1 MTVYEHHLVGC
12 RPEPLGSYLKA
23 LGVLRLVAEQA
34 DRGASAWWAPDGF
47 VLSSTLDQD
56 ALVRFFLNAY
66 RPSPILSPWNSS
78 SGFGPE
84 GAGELHVIEA
94 STDPRLQPYREAITT
109 AREVLA
115 EDSTG
120 DRPKEQLLAEC
131 RSRLPDAC
139 VPWLD
144 ASAVLADGRP
154 VYPPLLGTGGND
166 GRLEFSRNFHQR
178 VLDVLGLANTKG
190 HNRAVWLEDALL
202 DHGRSTGMR
211 GRSPGQFDPG
221 AAGGVNSA
229 PNGAADS
236 VLNPWDWVLL
246 LEGSL
251 MLASG
256 SARRLAAH
264 SSGRAAAPFTVDASA
279 GGYASASDAE
289 KTRGELWAPLWSRPA
304 GLAEV
309 RRLFAEGR
317 ADWRQGHAS
326 TGLDLAKAAAS
337 LGVDRGI
344 EAFSR
349 HAFLERF
356 GLSTVAVAVGRVA
369 VRERSAVAPL
379 ATLDGWLDR
388 VRRGNNPPAAVA
400 SGLRAVDRASFE
412 VAAQGG
418 AARLLQ
424 VLIETAR
431 LEAAVGRST
440 QFRNKAG
447 IAPVRGLDARQW
459 MQTLEEENLGPELR
473 LAASLASGRDR
484 SQGTHA
490 RSGPGALR
498 HLLRPIEV
506 DARGWPA
513 WTDAPAPVEG
523 LGRRPAQVVLAAA
536 HARRVVELVQED
548 RIAGDVDQV
557 GVPTCFWA
565 GRAAD
570 LADVAD
576 LAAGRVDTGRLGD
589 TLAACLLLDWPQEA
603 ESANG
608 VSHRSAA
615 VSPSLAALGPFYA
628 PQPNVSSPLL
638 GASWY
643 ERLRESALR
652 PEYAWP
658 ALLAADRPQPV
669 LDAALRRLRI
679 AGLEPVLRDSTR
691 VAAGLS
697 PGSGPFLSAALL
709 CRISS
714 RDRVALLRQVCPDP
728 DLLYGT
734 RPGAGLVSPNVPTT
748 EEDQGDP
755 RA

>member
-34 DRGASAWWAPDGF
+34 DRDACAWWAPDGF
-47 VLSSTLDQD
+47 VLSSTLDD
-56 ALVRFFLNAY
+56 NALARFFLDAY

-94 STDPRLQPYREAITT
+94 STEPRLRPYREAIKI
-109 AREVLA
+109 ARELLA

-120 DRPKEQLLAEC
+120 DRPKEQLLAEF
-131 RSRLPDAC
+131 RSRMPDAC

-144 ASAVLADGRP
+144 ASAVLTDGRP

-190 HNRAVWLEDALL
+190 HDRAAWLDDALH
-202 DHGRSTGMR
+202 DHGRSSGMR

-229 PNGAADS
+229 PTGAADS
-236 VLNPWDWVLL
+236 ILNPWDWVLL

-251 MLASG
+251 LLASG

-317 ADWRQGHAS
+317 ADWHQGHAG

-349 HAFLERF
+349 HAFVERF
-356 GLSTVAVAVGRVA
+356 GQSTVAVAVGRVV

-412 VAAQGG
+412 VAAEGG

-431 LEAAVGRST
+431 LEANVGRST
-440 QFRNKAG
+440 SFRDKAG
-447 IAPVRGLDARQW
+447 LLPVRGLDAKQW
-459 MQTLEEENLGPELR
+459 MRTLEEEDLGPELR

-484 SQGTHA
+484 SPGTNTQT
-490 RSGPGALR
+490 GPGALR
-498 HLLRPIEV
+498 HLLRPLEV
-506 DARGWPA
+506 DARGRLA
-513 WTDAPAPVEG
+513 WTDAPAPVDG
-523 LGRRPAQVVLAAA
+523 LGRRPAHVVLAAA
-536 HARRVVELVQED
+536 HARRMVELAQED
-548 RIAGDVDQV
+548 RLAGDAEQV
-557 GVPTCFWA
+557 GRSTRFWA
-565 GRAAD
+565 GRTAD

-576 LAAGRVDTGRLGD
+576 LASGRIDAVRLGES
-589 TLAACLLLDWPQEA
+589 LAACLLLDWP
-603 ESANG
+603 SAVETG
-608 VSHRSAA
+608 RTFSRPSAA
-615 VSPSLAALGPFYA
+615 IPPSLAVLGPFFA
-628 PQPNVSSPLL
+628 SQPSASTTPQGDSWYGRLRDTPLL
-638 GASWY
+638 
-643 ERLRESALR
+643 
-652 PEYAWP
+652 PEYGWP
-658 ALLAADRPQPV
+658 ALLAADRPQLV
-669 LDAALRRLRI
+669 LEAALRRLRI
-679 AGLEPVLRDSTR
+679 AGLEPVPRDASR
-691 VAAGLS
+691 MAAGLS
-697 PGSGPFLSAALL
+697 AGEGPFLSAALL
-709 CRISS
+709 CPISS
-714 RDRVALLRQVCPDP
+714 GDRVSLLRQICPDP
-728 DLLYGT
+728 DLTSNT
-734 RPGAGLVSPNVPTT
+734 RAKPKRPNRPVTP
-748 EEDQGDP
+748 EDEGDH

>member
-1 MTVYEHHLVGC
+1 MTVHEHHLVGC

-23 LGVLRLVAEQA
+23 LGVLRLVGEQA
-34 DRGASAWWAPDGF
+34 DRDASAWWAPDGF
-47 VLSSTLDQD
+47 VLSSTLDRD
-56 ALVRFFLNAY
+56 ALVQFFLNSY

-94 STDPRLQPYREAITT
+94 STDLRLQPYREAIKIV
-109 AREVLA
+109 RELLA
-115 EDSTG
+115 EDSTR

-144 ASAVLADGRP
+144 ASAVLTDGRP

-178 VLDVLGLANTKG
+178 VLDVLGLTNTKD
-190 HNRAVWLEDALL
+190 HDCAAWLDDALL
-202 DHGRSTGMR
+202 DQGRSTGMR

-229 PNGAADS
+229 PTGAAES

-251 MLASG
+251 LLASG

-289 KTRGELWAPLWSRPA
+289 NTRGELWAPLWSRPA

-349 HAFLERF
+349 HAFVERF
-356 GLSTVAVAVGRVA
+356 GLSTVAVAVGRVV

-412 VAAQGG
+412 VAAEGG

-424 VLIETAR
+424 VLIEAAR

-440 QFRNKAG
+440 SFRDKAG
-447 IAPVRGLDARQW
+447 VLPVRGLDASKW
-459 MQTLEEENLGPELR
+459 MQALEEEDLGPELR
-473 LAASLASGRDR
+473 LAASLASGRDQSLGNNSR
-484 SQGTHA
+484 T
-490 RSGPGALR
+490 GPGALR

-506 DARGWPA
+506 DARGWLA
-513 WTDAPAPVEG
+513 WTDAPASVDG
-523 LGRRPAQVVLAAA
+523 LGRRPAHVVLAAA
-536 HARRVVELVQED
+536 HARRMVELAQEG
-548 RIAGDVDQV
+548 RIAGDAEQV
-557 GVPTCFWA
+557 GMPTRFWG
-565 GRAAD
+565 GRTAD

-576 LAAGRVDTGRLGD
+576 LASGRVDVGRLGES
-589 TLAACLLLDWPQEA
+589 LAACLLLDWPLEA
-603 ESANG
+603 DSANR
-608 VSHRSAA
+608 VSRRSAA
-615 VSPSLAALGPFYA
+615 VRPSLAVLGPFFA
-628 PQPNVSSPLL
+628 SQPSASSEFL
-638 GASWY
+638 GDSWY
-643 ERLRESALR
+643 ERLRDTALR
-652 PEYAWP
+652 PEYSWP
-658 ALLAADRPQPV
+658 ALLVADRLQPV
-669 LDAALRRLRI
+669 LEAALRRLRI
-679 AGLEPVLRDSTR
+679 AGLDPVPRAASR
-691 VAAGLS
+691 MAAGLS
-697 PGSGPFLSAALL
+697 AGSGPFLSAALL

-714 RDRVALLRQVCPDP
+714 RDRVVLLRQVCPDP
-728 DLLYGT
+728 DLLSGT
-734 RPGAGLVSPNVPTT
+734 RAGARHNSPNLPITT
-748 EEDQGDP
+748 EDQGDP